1 MSEYIGSVGSKIS
14 VEVTYKSYG
23 EYQTHYT
30 YYGETHTIYIFEDAE
45 GNCIVWNT
53 TSGIVEDKKVLDKNG
68 MSQVI
73 YRGSKLLMTATVK
86 EHSEYKGTKQTVV
99 SRPRFKLI
107 ELGKSPEEVQ
117 REREAEKKQRIQD
130 QMDSIKGED
139 FIWCMPYKQYKEH
152 YSDCETVYDS
162 YDKETGEISVIIRE
176 GRLKNSGTRGEH
188 YKTFEFTADDGTV
201 CKYYAISE
209 ETARRRMKK
218 EFPNSDGWEC
228 THIWNHQRGKV
239 RGW

>member
-14 VEVTYKSYG
+14 VEVTYKRDF

-30 YYGETHTIYIFEDAE
+30 YYGETHYIRLFEDAD

-53 TSGIVEDKKVLDKNG
+53 QSGIVEDKKLVDENG
-68 MSQVI
+68 MTKTI
-73 YRGSKLLMTATVK
+73 YHGSKVLLTGTVK

-107 ELGKSPEEVQ
+107 EIGKSPEEIQ
-117 REREAEKKQRIQD
+117 REREEAKKQKIQE
-130 QMDSIKGED
+130 QMDSIAEND
-139 FIWCMPYKQYKEH
+139 FIWHMPYKQYKEH
-152 YSDCETVYDS
+152 YADCETVFDS

-176 GRLKNSGTRGEH
+176 GRLKNSGVRGEH
-188 YKTFEFTADDGTV
+188 YKSFEFTADDGT
-201 CKYYAISE
+201 KHTYYAISE

-218 EFPNSDGWEC
+218 EFPGCGNWEC
-228 THIWNHQRGKV
+228 TRIYDHQRLKH
-239 RGW
+239 RIW